1 MTIKNGRFQE
11 KTTEAIL
18 DAMIADAKDYWDEEL
33 NDTSLNV
40 IRNFYRPIA
49 MRLADA
55 QVDIGLVLDS
65 AQIDYAEGQ
74 ALDLLTALIGVK
86 RDKAEPATGHVTF
99 SRDTPAKSNYTAPE
113 GTVVQTD
120 AADPLKFATTDTAV
134 LREYDDFED
143 GEIAEY
149 EGDTGSFN
157 VQSTT
162 VLEGSYSLE
171 GAATS
176 GIELHRTNVELN
188 EGTDFRFLTQVGA
201 NAVSITRFSYIDA
214 DNYYQVVVDH
224 STDRVALEVVEGGT
238 KSTVVED
245 TAPSVPSGERLKV
258 KVRWDRGGDFD
269 LYFLDS
275 ADNQFTSISGSDPT
289 HTGGG
294 IGFKSGDANATK
306 YWDFFTATA
315 STAPVKAVKPGVLGN
330 TARDTIV
337 VMPDPPTGI
346 EHVTN
351 KHETTGGSARET
363 DEELRQRAKEELA
376 EGSRASAP
384 ALINSVKALDGV
396 TSVNIYIIEN
406 DTDSDNDGFELIVE
420 GGDTKD
426 IADAI
431 MTTMAAGDTSF
442 GGINGTKDSAS
453 ADLPNGQALTIE
465 FSRPNSIKIYVD
477 ADLTITDKFEGK
489 DAVRDSIADYI
500 GGLFSSGND
509 AHGLGA
515 GDNVIFGEVEFAIRA
530 VDGVHDI
537 SNLTVDTSS
546 TSGNTSNISIADNEV
561 ATSDATD
568 SSMTF
573 STTQK

>member
-1 MTIKNGRFQE
+1 MTIKDGTFNE

-18 DAMIADAKDYWDEEL
+18 DAMIADAKDYWDEGL

-55 QVDIGLVLDS
+55 QLDIGLVLES
-65 AQIDYAEGQ
+65 TQIDHAEGM
-74 ALDLLTALIGVK
+74 ALDLLCALIGVK
-86 RDKAEPATGHVTF
+86 RDKARGAEGYVTF
-99 SRDTPAKSNYTAPE
+99 SRDTPAQSNYTAPA
-113 GTVVQTD
+113 GTEVQTD
-120 AADPLKFATTDTAV
+120 SADPVQFETTDTAI

-143 GEIAEY
+143 GDISEY

-162 VLEGSYSLE
+162 VLEDSYSLE
-171 GAATS
+171 GPATS
-176 GIELHRTNVELN
+176 GVEIHRTNVELN
-188 EGTDFRFLTQVGA
+188 EGTDFRFYTQVGA
-201 NAVSITRFSYIDA
+201 SAVSITRFSYIDA
-214 DNYYQVVVDH
+214 NNYYQVVVDH
-224 STDRVALEVVEGGT
+224 NTDRVALEVVEGGT
-238 KSTVVED
+238 KFTVVED
-245 TAPSVPSGERLKV
+245 TTAGVPSGERVKA
-258 KVRWDRGGDFD
+258 KVRWDRGGDFS
-269 LYFLDS
+269 LTFLDG
-275 ADNQFTSISGSDPT
+275 ADNQFASLDGNDPT

-306 YWDFFTATA
+306 YWDFMTATA
-315 STAPVKAVKPGVLGN
+315 ATAPVRAVEPGVLGN

-337 VMPDPPTGI
+337 VMPDPPAGV

-351 KHETTGGSARET
+351 KHETNGGSAEET

-406 DTDSDNDGFELIVE
+406 DSDSDDDGFELIVE
-420 GGDTKD
+420 GGDAED

-431 MTTMAAGDTSF
+431 LHTMAAGDTSW
-442 GGINGTKDSAS
+442 GGINGAKDSAS
-453 ADLPNGQALTIE
+453 ADLPNGQAITIE
-465 FSRPNSIKIYVD
+465 FSRPQSIKISVD
-477 ADLTITDKFEGK
+477 ADLIVTESFDGK
-489 DAVRDSIADYI
+489 EAVRDSIVDYI

-509 AHGLGA
+509 AHGLGS
-515 GDNVIFGEVEFAIRA
+515 GDNVIYGEVEFAIRE
-530 VDGVHDI
+530 VEGVHDI
-537 SNLTVDTSS
+537 SNLTVDTPS
-546 TSGNTSNISIADNEV
+546 TNGNASNISIGDNEV

-568 SSMTF
+568 GSMTF
-573 STTQK
+573 SVTDK